1 MRQLDLNLL
10 LVLHALFEERSVT
23 AVARRLQVSQPTV
36 SLSLSKLR
44 DFFHDEL
51 FVRHGGKMQPTPFV
65 EMIYES
71 VRTIIETINKEVL
84 REHDFDPLVTDR
96 TFSLSTSDLGE
107 LVFLPKIL
115 EALRVAAPRACVR
128 CLAMP
133 PVELQA
139 AMANGAVDLA
149 LGYFPDLIGA
159 GFYQQKL
166 FEHSF
171 TCLVRRDH
179 PTIDHDMT
187 LDQFLAADHAVVAPE
202 GRSQEI
208 FERRMSELNLERR
221 IALRSPHITTVP
233 LLVATSDLITVVPR
247 AVGDLYARFA
257 CLKLVDPPI
266 SIPPIEIKQFWHRR
280 VHNDP
285 GVVWVRKLVAQLF
298 LHQDS
303 SADPNS
309 PIFALEAGNGRNPF
323 RLCEADGEA
332 FRRQSS
338 VDTDK

>member
-1 MRQLDLNLL
+1 MRRLDLNLL
-10 LVLHALFEERSVT
+10 LILHALFEERSVT
-23 AVARRLQVSQPTV
+23 AVARRLQISQPTV

-44 DFFHDEL
+44 DFFRDEL
-51 FVRHGGKMQPTPFV
+51 FVRQDGKMQPTPFV
-65 EMIYES
+65 EAIYES
-71 VRTIIETINKEVL
+71 VRRIIETVDKEIL
-84 REHDFDPLVTDR
+84 REHDFDPLMTER
-96 TFSLSTSDLGE
+96 TFSLSMSDLGE

-128 CLAMP
+128 CLSMP

-139 AMANGAVDLA
+139 AMADGAVDIA
-149 LGYFPDLIGA
+149 LGYFPDLVGA

-166 FEHSF
+166 FEHAF

-187 LDQFLAADHAVVAPE
+187 LEHFLAADHAVVTPE

-221 IALRSPHITTVP
+221 IALRSPHLTTVP

-247 AVGDLYARFA
+247 ALGRLYARFA
-257 CLKLVDPPI
+257 SLKLVDPPI

-285 GVVWVRKLVAQLF
+285 GVVWLRKLVAQLF
-298 LHQDS
+298 LHQDP
-303 SADPNS
+303 SADLKS
-309 PIFALEAGNGRNPF
+309 PISGPGAEN
-323 RLCEADGEA
+323 
-332 FRRQSS
+332 
-338 VDTDK
+338 

>member
-1 MRQLDLNLL
+1 
-10 LVLHALFEERSVT
+10 
-23 AVARRLQVSQPTV
+23 
-36 SLSLSKLR
+36 
-44 DFFHDEL
+44 
-51 FVRHGGKMQPTPFV
+51 
-65 EMIYES
+65 
-71 VRTIIETINKEVL
+71 
-84 REHDFDPLVTDR
+84 
-96 TFSLSTSDLGE
+96 
-107 LVFLPKIL
+107 
-115 EALRVAAPRACVR
+115 
-128 CLAMP
+128 MP

-139 AMANGAVDLA
+139 AMANGGVDLA

-179 PTIDHDMT
+179 PTIDDDMT
-187 LDQFLAADHAVVAPE
+187 LDEFLAADHAVVAPE

-247 AVGDLYARFA
+247 AVGLLYARFA
-257 CLKLVDPPI
+257 SLKLVDPPI

-280 VHNDP
+280 VRNDP
-285 GVVWVRKLVAQLF
+285 GVVWLRKLVAQLF

-303 SADPNS
+303 SADLNS
-309 PIFALEAGNGRNPF
+309 PLFGPEAGNGRNPF
-323 RLCEADGEA
+323 RFCDADGEA
-332 FRRQSS
+332 FRSS
-338 VDTDK
+338 VATDK

>member
-1 MRQLDLNLL
+1 MRRLDLNLL
-10 LVLHALFEERSVT
+10 LILHALFEERSVT
-23 AVARRLQVSQPTV
+23 AVARRLQISQPTV

-44 DFFHDEL
+44 GFFHDEL
-51 FVRHGGKMQPTPFV
+51 FVRQGGKMQPTPFV
-65 EMIYES
+65 EKIYES
-71 VRTIIETINKEVL
+71 VRTIIETINREVL
-84 REHDFDPLVTDR
+84 CEHDFDPLLTER
-96 TFSLSTSDLGE
+96 AFSLSMSDLGE

-139 AMANGAVDLA
+139 AMANGGVDLA

-208 FERRMSELNLERR
+208 FERRMSELNLKRR

-247 AVGDLYARFA
+247 AVGLLYARFA
-257 CLKLVDPPI
+257 SLKLVDPPI

-285 GVVWVRKLVAQLF
+285 GVVWLRKLVAQLF

-309 PIFALEAGNGRNPF
+309 PIFAPEAGNGRNPF
-323 RLCEADGEA
+323 RFCEADGEA

-338 VDTDK
+338 VATGK

>member
-1 MRQLDLNLL
+1 
-10 LVLHALFEERSVT
+10 
-23 AVARRLQVSQPTV
+23 
-36 SLSLSKLR
+36 LSLSKLLC
-44 DFFHDEL
+44 FFHDEL
-51 FVRHGGKMQPTPFV
+51 FVRQGGKMQQTPFGDK
-65 EMIYES
+65 IFES

-84 REHDFDPLVTDR
+84 REHDFDPLVTER

-115 EALRVAAPRACVR
+115 EALLVAAPRACVR

-221 IALRSPHITTVP
+221 IALRSPHMTTVP

-247 AVGDLYARFA
+247 VVGDLYARFA

-280 VHNDP
+280 VHKDP
-285 GVVWVRKLVAQLF
+285 GVVWLRKLVAQLF

-309 PIFALEAGNGRNPF
+309 PLFAPEAANRRNAF

-332 FRRQSS
+332 LRRQSS
-338 VDTDK
+338 VATDK

>member
-247 AVGDLYARFA
+247 AVGLLYARFA
-257 CLKLVDPPI
+257 SLKLVDPPI
-266 SIPPIEIKQFWHRR
+266 SIPPIEIKQVWHRR

-285 GVVWVRKLVAQLF
+285 GVVWLRKLVAQLF

-309 PIFALEAGNGRNPF
+309 PLFAPEAGNGRNPF
-323 RLCEADGEA
+323 RL
-332 FRRQSS
+332 
-338 VDTDK
+338 